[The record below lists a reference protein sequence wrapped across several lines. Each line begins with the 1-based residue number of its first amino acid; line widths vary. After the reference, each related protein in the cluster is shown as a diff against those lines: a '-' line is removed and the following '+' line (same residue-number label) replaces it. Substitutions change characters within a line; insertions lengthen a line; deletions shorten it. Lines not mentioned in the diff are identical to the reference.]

1 MQNRLQN
8 FIDKSF
14 GEVRVLLENNEAWF
28 MASDICRAL
37 GIKNPWDAVSR
48 LDEDEKM
55 TLGNAEGHSGKRGGA
70 QSFNLVNESGMWKLV
85 LRSRLPQADTLR
97 RWLTHTVIPS
107 IRKNGGYV
115 EGQESLSGEDMQVL
129 RSEIKRLQTQIDAR
143 DYRIASLEDEN
154 ENLLSQLRANARAE
168 YAKEFA
174 EYICEDD

>member
-14 GEVRVLLENNEAWF
+14 GEVRVLLQNNEVWF
-28 MASDICRAL
+28 MASDICNAL

-55 TLGNAEGHSGKRGGA
+55 TLGNSEGHSGKRGGA

-85 LRSRLPQADTLR
+85 LRSRLPRANKLR

-107 IRKNGGYV
+107 IRKSGGYI
-115 EGQESLSGEDMQVL
+115 EGQESLSGEDMQVF

-143 DYRIASLEDEN
+143 DYRIASLENEN
-154 ENLLSQLRANARAE
+154 DNLLSQLRVNARAE

-174 EYICEDD
+174 EYLCEDD